1 MALHSLGVISLDLP
15 VIIAM
20 GEIWGDGVHMGGFV
34 FSIKKRG
41 GGVRKNGGS

>member
-20 GEIWGDGVHMGGFV
+20 GEIWGGGGWLVH
-34 FSIKKRG
+34 IG
-41 GGVRKNGGS
+41 GGVVFSEKGG

>member
-20 GEIWGDGVHMGGFV
+20 GEIWGGGFV
-34 FSIKKRG
+34 FSEK
-41 GGVRKNGGS
+41 GGS

>member
-20 GEIWGDGVHMGGFV
+20 GEIWGGGFIWVGGFV
-34 FSIKKRG
+34 FSE
-41 GGVRKNGGS
+41 NGGS

>member
-20 GEIWGDGVHMGGFV
+20 GEIWRGGGGLVHMGGGFV
-34 FSIKKRG
+34 FSEK
-41 GGVRKNGGS
+41 GGS

>member
-20 GEIWGDGVHMGGFV
+20 GEIWGGGSYGWGGFV
-34 FSIKKRG
+34 FSE
-41 GGVRKNGGS
+41 NGGS

>member
-20 GEIWGDGVHMGGFV
+20 GEIWGGGGSYGGGVHMGGGGFV
-34 FSIKKRG
+34 FSEK
-41 GGVRKNGGS
+41 GGS

>member
-20 GEIWGDGVHMGGFV
+20 GEIWRGGGLVHMGGGGFV
-34 FSIKKRG
+34 FSEK
-41 GGVRKNGGS
+41 GGS

>member
-20 GEIWGDGVHMGGFV
+20 GEICGGGGLVHMGG
-34 FSIKKRG
+34 
-41 GGVRKNGGS
+41 GVRIF

>member
-20 GEIWGDGVHMGGFV
+20 GEIWGGGVHMWGGFV
-34 FSIKKRG
+34 FSEK
-41 GGVRKNGGS
+41 GGS